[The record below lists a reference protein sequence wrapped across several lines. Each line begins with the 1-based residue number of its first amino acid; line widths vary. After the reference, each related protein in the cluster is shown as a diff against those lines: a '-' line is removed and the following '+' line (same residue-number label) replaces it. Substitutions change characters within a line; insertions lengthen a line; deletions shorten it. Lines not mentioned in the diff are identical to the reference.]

1 MTRQPYPSVIFLS
14 TNVADDVSSVIIDG
28 VEMKVKDIENDA
40 APRLGMHRTV
50 LYCTWLSGR

>member
-1 MTRQPYPSVIFLS
+1 MIFLS

-40 APRLGMHRTV
+40 APRLGTHRTV
-50 LYCTWLSGR
+50 LYMTVW